1 MSAHLSSFE
10 IDLLDLETLSDE
22 ARRRVDAHRADCTR
36 CQATIDE
43 ARALKGRFAREVL
56 PRTIDAVAAR
66 RRIARSETARRRGWR
81 WRWMA
86 GAVGAAA
93 LATVALMLVI
103 PRQHLPEDIASVDD
117 GPAVSLKG
125 GPSLR
130 VFARRGGQVFAVH
143 DGAHLR
149 GGDEVR
155 FVAQSAG
162 FPYLLIVSV
171 DGASKVSVYYPYDGA
186 ESARM
191 TSEKATELP
200 DSLRLDGTLGPE
212 RVFALFSRAPLSAAD
227 VRASLAAVARR
238 GPAGIRSQVTP
249 PIRADAALTLL
260 FEKDPL

>member
-10 IDLLDLETLSDE
+10 IDLLDLEALPDE
-22 ARRRVDAHRADCTR
+22 ARRSVEAHRAACAR
-36 CQATIDE
+36 CQATIEE
-43 ARALKGRFAREVL
+43 ARALKVQFAREVL

-66 RRIARSETARRRGWR
+66 RRPRAEAARPKSWR
-81 WRWMA
+81 WLA

-93 LATVALMLVI
+93 LATAALVLVI
-103 PRQHLPEDIASVDD
+103 VVPRHHLPGQMAAADD

-130 VFARRGGQVFAVH
+130 VFARRDGQVFAVH

-155 FVAQSAG
+155 FVAQPAG
-162 FPYLLIVSV
+162 LPYLLIASV

-191 TSEKATELP
+191 SSEKATELP
-200 DSLRLDGTLGPE
+200 DSIRLDATLGPE
-212 RVFALFSRAPLSAAD
+212 RVFALFSRAPITAAD

-238 GPAGIRSQVTP
+238 GPAGIRAEVTP